1 MGLKKR
7 VKGTFEKLVPISPEF
22 YDTERDEDL
31 VAPKNVL
38 LPFNAFLLLSQW
50 IAFIALMVYYSGPAN
65 YVKDTTIKTD
75 YNFGYPKYNC
85 TPMMNDPTWGH
96 TFSAETCMTLSN
108 PPEKGSNV
116 KLTDAM
122 AQVGDSND
130 PDFHPGHPKGYA
142 YRPYPFIGGKK
153 GLAKHHERTFDSN
166 IYGTEGSKALKAF
179 TSELKALN
187 SCGSDGGFEAG
198 TTIPNL
204 GRLDAPWV
212 IPSEPS
218 AVWSDPTTATTPTKK
233 PPVFSDAPNVQPTK
247 TAPCQDL
254 SNSIGQ
260 STGVNDIWHPDS
272 CYFNHSW
279 PMLNDIVTLL
289 GKTQWCD
296 PRTSGCL
303 DLSDQAIYSV
313 STAYKR
319 GLRMPAPGDWTI
331 APCTD
336 YADKIGSS
344 DGLTDIMNKDSC
356 YFNHSWPMLNDVLKL
371 IGKTQWCDPNSNGCL
386 DFNDQRIPTVS
397 RAYKRGLNMCSITE
411 DEAVK
416 MFQAFRDKHLCNYA
430 IANMPFSCESAEPP
444 SIPQRFSLAYANS
457 LLLYTVFSTICVKLF
472 FAAKK
477 EPAGETAAE
486 MKDVPKV

>member
-336 YADKIGSS
+336 YADKIEFGWSYRC
-344 DGLTDIMNKDSC
+344 NE
-356 YFNHSWPMLNDVLKL
+356 
-371 IGKTQWCDPNSNGCL
+371 
-386 DFNDQRIPTVS
+386 QRQ
-397 RAYKRGLNMCSITE
+397 LL
-411 DEAVK
+411 
-416 MFQAFRDKHLCNYA
+416 FQPL
-430 IANMPFSCESAEPP
+430 
-444 SIPQRFSLAYANS
+444 LAH
-457 LLLYTVFSTICVKLF
+457 V
-472 FAAKK
+472 
-477 EPAGETAAE
+477 E
-486 MKDVPKV
+486 